1 MNSGLQNLRV
11 CNLQGGQFSDSN
23 TQEHYW
29 RKVHHQITTI
39 TAGIGSLF

>member
-23 TQEHYW
+23 TRTLLEESTSSNNRYY
-29 RKVHHQITTI
+29 R
-39 TAGIGSLF
+39 